1 MKPTTCFA
9 PAHIL
14 LPSEQVPLEQWG
26 CIACDQFTSDRS
38 YWQRAKET
46 AAGAPS
52 TLNLILPEV
61 YLEDGDADA
70 RVEKIHATMQ
80 DYAQNVL
87 TRAVDGFIYVERTEQ
102 SGRVRQ
108 GLVGRVDL
116 EAYSYRRGEKCTVRP
131 SECTVESR
139 IPPRMKVRTGAALE
153 TPHIMMLADDPD
165 CTLIEPIAAHKDSL
179 PKVYEGE
186 LMLGGGHVA
195 GWAVEDPALIAQI
208 ENALTVLGS
217 QEEFDKKYPD
227 ATRRDPLT
235 LAVGDG
241 NHSLATAKACW
252 EELKKTLTP
261 EQAENHP
268 ARWCLAEVCNVH
280 SPAIEIEPIAAHKD
294 SLPKVYEGELMLGG
308 GHVAG
313 WAVEDPALI
322 AQIENALT
330 VLGSQEEFDKKY
342 PDATRRDPLTLAVGD
357 GNHSLATAKACWEEL
372 KKTLTPEQAENHPA
386 RWCLA
391 EVCNVHSPAIEIEPI
406 HRVLFNVDCA
416 TVLLSLI
423 TWSDSNMAGCC
434 FGGSKKQPFTLAGP
448 HMANVLSFEDP
459 TEPLTV
465 GTIDDFISDYI
476 ERHPEA
482 KVDYVH
488 DEPAVRALCKQGA
501 VAFLM
506 PPFAKSDL
514 FRGVVMGGVLP
525 RKTFSMGH
533 AEEKRYYIECRKIT
547 E

>member
-1 MKPTTCFA
+1 MNKTPCFS

-14 LPSEQVPLEQWG
+14 LPSEQIPVGQWG
-26 CIACDQFTSDRS
+26 CVACDQFTSDRS
-38 YWQRAKET
+38 YWEKAAQA
-46 AAGAPS
+46 AAGGPS
-52 TLNLILPEV
+52 TLDLILPEV
-61 YLEDGDADA
+61 YLEEDDVDA
-70 RVEKIHATMQ
+70 RISAIHAAMD
-80 DYAQNVL
+80 DYTRNVL

-108 GLVGRVDL
+108 GLVGRIDL
-116 EAYSYRRGEKCTVRP
+116 EAYSYAEGAVPAIRP
-131 SECTVESR
+131 SEHTVESR
-139 IPPRMKVRTGAALE
+139 IPPRMAVRRGARLE
-153 TPHIMMLADDPD
+153 TPHIMMLADDPG
-165 CTLIEPIAAHKDSL
+165 CTLIEPIGEKKEQL
-179 PKVYEGE
+179 RKVYEGD
-186 LMLGGGHVA
+186 LMLNGGHIA
-195 GWAVEDPALIAQI
+195 GWAVEDPALLAQI
-208 ENALTVLGS
+208 DSALNALSS
-217 QEEFDKKYPD
+217 QEAFDARYPQ
-227 ATRRDPLT
+227 AKGGAPLT

-241 NHSLATAKACW
+241 NHSLA
-252 EELKKTLTP
+252 
-261 EQAENHP
+261 
-268 ARWCLAEVCNVH
+268 
-280 SPAIEIEPIAAHKD
+280 S
-294 SLPKVYEGELMLGG
+294 
-308 GHVAG
+308 
-313 WAVEDPALI
+313 
-322 AQIENALT
+322 
-330 VLGSQEEFDKKY
+330 
-342 PDATRRDPLTLAVGD
+342 
-357 GNHSLATAKACWEEL
+357 AKACWEEL